1 MLGVFISLLATY
13 TIIKLYRDYNKII
26 RYNNQILELK
36 TEVIKINLICET
48 LELSKINIDYDI
60 ISKKYIYFPLIII
73 LINILLI
80 ITSIISLNYY
90 SSNSI
95 YDITAS
101 LIILSFMLN
110 YLPFIIIISLTI
122 ILIIIYILCYKIN
135 KINDNMIRSKKNEI
149 NKKYINNL
157 LILLDNSNDIN
168 NINLHIDEYISNYS
182 YLNNNI
188 ALLIL
193 NNINLNTKKNKRILI
208 IELEQKLIQKKHN
221 ELMDIMNTKLKTY
234 SEITQEIVKY
244 ELDDFNI
251 KIDEYKKLLLLK
263 ITAINELS
271 HINSII
277 INIS

>member
-1 MLGVFISLLATY
+1 MLGVFFISLLTTY

-60 ISKKYIYFPLIII
+60 ISKKYIYFPFIII

-95 YDITAS
+95 YDITTR
-101 LIILSFMLN
+101 LIILSFILN

-135 KINDNMIRSKKNEI
+135 KINDNKIRSKKNEI

-168 NINLHIDEYISNYS
+168 NINLHID
-182 YLNNNI
+182 
-188 ALLIL
+188 
-193 NNINLNTKKNKRILI
+193 
-208 IELEQKLIQKKHN
+208 
-221 ELMDIMNTKLKTY
+221 
-234 SEITQEIVKY
+234 
-244 ELDDFNI
+244 
-251 KIDEYKKLLLLK
+251 
-263 ITAINELS
+263 
-271 HINSII
+271 
-277 INIS
+277 